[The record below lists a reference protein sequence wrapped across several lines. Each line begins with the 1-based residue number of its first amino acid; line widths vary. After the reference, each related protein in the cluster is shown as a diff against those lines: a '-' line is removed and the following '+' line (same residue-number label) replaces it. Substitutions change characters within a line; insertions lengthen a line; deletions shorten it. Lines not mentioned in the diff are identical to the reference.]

1 MSKDRILRIEL
12 ILASISLDAIKWSM
26 NKGDID
32 MRELIRTT
40 AMQIANIS
48 GCEDTDIS
56 TSPTSQEKEND

>member
-1 MSKDRILRIEL
+1 MNEDRILRIEL
-12 ILASISLDAIKWSM
+12 ILASICLASIKWSV

-40 AMQIANIS
+40 ALQIANVS

-56 TSPTSQEKEND
+56 TSPTSQEKEK